1 MTRDTIRLSYRAD
14 FQAGEDVTR
23 LGFEDVIYFD
33 KDGRL
38 INDAVV
44 TRFGIP
50 VARVRFEMQPA

>member
-1 MTRDTIRLSYRAD
+1 MILVWRAP
-14 FQAGEDVTR
+14 ALLVDVML